1 MTDRIN
7 PKSIGFFTGLFFFSL
22 TLLTTPPAGLTIE
35 AWHVAGVVIMMA
47 FWWATE
53 AIPLPVT
60 ALLPL
65 ALFPLLQVYG
75 PYVDGFT
82 PKEAFTIAAKP

>member
-22 TLLTTPPAGLTIE
+22 TLCTTPPAGLTIE

-53 AIPLPVT
+53 AISLQVT

-75 PYVDGFT
+75 PYVNDLN
-82 PKEAFTIAAKP
+82 PKEPFPTAAKP